1 MLVNQSREVKQLKY
15 ERDKLI
21 RKLRYFENE
30 FDKVGSLDAIMS
42 RLGVPSNPDTEH
54 SVSALEELLRQFEG
68 EETTLE
74 LFEEGDVEESDKVN
88 ETVTGIGSL
97 RNRSGKYRMSSL
109 IKGDEKENDAKS
121 IRMSEADSKR
131 KSPINGQN
139 DIPFIS
145 DQNDE
150 TEQTELM
157 EAIVDIEETDNK
169 PSKVKSS
176 NKNKVKQNRVQE
188 AIAWAKIRFGDKK

>member
-21 RKLRYFENE
+21 KKLRYFENE

-74 LFEEGDVEESDKVN
+74 LFEEGDVEESDKVS
-88 ETVTGIGSL
+88 ETITGIGSL

-109 IKGDEKENDAKS
+109 IKGDEKEKDAEG

-131 KSPINGQN
+131 KSPVNGQN

-188 AIAWAKIRFGDKK
+188 SIAWAKIRFGDKK